1 MQLAKQGLDIGLLT
15 TTEAMI
21 GFFADEVGLGTP
33 ERLPITDDV
42 TQHRFAVGTSIVK
55 VNLVSRTGAGRSGY
69 RGIVVDRVGATAG
82 ELDGPDGICVTVRG
96 DGAVDRLSVRL
107 AVPDLVAA
115 GAWFRNVLG
124 WDVIAADRV
133 CVGSTDVLLEV
144 EPGLRP
150 SPFEGLGGW
159 TYLTVQVHDCVAEV
173 TAVLDR
179 GATLVAPVRDLGDVA
194 RFALVADPF
203 GNQLEIS
210 QRASLT
216 GPLGPMPAA
225 SP

>member
-1 MQLAKQGLDIGLLT
+1 
-15 TTEAMI
+15 
-21 GFFADEVGLGTP
+21 
-33 ERLPITDDV
+33 V

-55 VNLVSRTGAGRSGY
+55 VNLVPRTGAGRAGY
-69 RGIVVDRVGATAG
+69 RGIVVDRVGATAA
-82 ELDGPDGICVTVRG
+82 EHEGPDGISVTVRG
-96 DGAVDRLSVRL
+96 DSSDDRLSVRM

-115 GAWFRNVLG
+115 GAWFRDVLG
-124 WDVIAADRV
+124 WDVIASDRV
-133 CVGSTDVLLEV
+133 RVGATDVLLEV
-144 EPGLRP
+144 EPGLAA
-150 SPFEGLGGW
+150 SPFDGLGGW

-173 TAVLDR
+173 AAVLAR

-216 GPLGPMPAA
+216 GPLGPMPADG
-225 SP
+225 P